1 MARPSGFALALM
13 TLALAGC
20 GDLLFGGNPEESGGV
35 APPAVGSDIETLALL
50 TQSPTTDSTELQT
63 FAQLAVMSLR
73 ADPPRYLGGLA
84 EPRLVAGALQIPLL
98 TTEQGGVF
106 GTDSLRSAL
115 RYQAGATYTFEFSI
129 VDTAGVAQ
137 TVTSSVES
145 PASAPD
151 FEILPL
157 PLYVAGE
164 DLEITLSAI
173 DDGGVVAVTSVATGG
188 VTYTTFQYA
197 GPATLR
203 ATLDGMIAIAAETT
217 YIIPGAA
224 FPTPGDYIID
234 VHSYGITSELT
245 GSTDL
250 TGPNS
255 WLAAGTVARKS
266 IRIE

>member
-1 MARPSGFALALM
+1 MVRTASVATALLS
-13 TLALAGC
+13 LALAGC
-20 GDLLFGGNPEESGGV
+20 GDLIFGGNADDSGGV
-35 APPAVGSDIETLALL
+35 APPEVGSDIEMLALL
-50 TQSPTTDSTELQT
+50 TQTPSTDTTELQT

-98 TTEQGGVF
+98 TTDQGGVF

-115 RYQAGATYTFEFSI
+115 RYQPGAEYTFEFTI

-145 PASAPD
+145 PASMPQ

-164 DLEITLSAI
+164 DLELTLSGM
-173 DDGGVVAVTSVATGG
+173 DDGGVVAVTRVNGD
-188 VTYTTFQYA
+188 VTYSTFQYL
-197 GPATLR
+197 GPASLR
-203 ATLDGMIAIAAETT
+203 STLDGMLAVAAEPTF
-217 YIIPGAA
+217 IIPGAA
-224 FPTPGDYIID
+224 FPEAGDYIID
-234 VHSYGITSELT
+234 VHSYGISSELT

-255 WLAAGTVARKS
+255 WLAAGTVARQS